1 LALLDKLDHID
12 RTLFLFLNGTGPQWM
27 DQWMWYTS
35 KMLFWSPVYLILL
48 WALYQKL
55 QRRHFWIALGGLA
68 VLLFITDF
76 VVVHSIKNVVMRPR
90 PGYNPAL
97 DGLIHFVKDGNGN
110 FYKGGRFGFFS
121 NHASNYAGVITYF
134 ILLMRPMQKWIYV
147 LLVLWLL
154 MIVYSRI
161 YLGVHYPGD
170 ILAGIIFG
178 TSVAYLIYRIYLKLT
193 LFKPQAV

>member
-1 LALLDKLDHID
+1 
-12 RTLFLFLNGTGPQWM
+12 M

>member
-1 LALLDKLDHID
+1 MLDKLDHID

>member
-1 LALLDKLDHID
+1 MALLDKLDHID

-193 LFKPQAV
+193 LFKPQVV

>member
-1 LALLDKLDHID
+1 MALLDKLDHID